1 MNKILLS
8 LFLVIVLIG
17 TAWANNGW
25 YSTLQGTASDV
36 DQTIPPDGVSLQWSA
51 TDSKWHFSYAN
62 VPSGGSTGYVL
73 TKNSN
78 SNYDYSWQHS
88 SGGGSQWITVNTND
102 VYLPSNGN
110 VGLGTT
116 LTTNAAFTVMN
127 GNVGIG
133 TWVPAGSLDI
143 KTGNNVLIETGNVGI
158 GTTIPQTSLDVYGDV
173 RLAAHTWIV
182 PCSGNGA
189 IIQTYINDASAGDTL
204 LLSPC
209 KYYLTTGT
217 GGLTINK
224 QLSIIG
230 ASYDSTEVV
239 VNNNNITAFTF
250 NGNADNSLLQNFFIY
265 SIAGL
270 TGTQGVIFDGSSATN
285 PSTGVFTNVNLEHM
299 HTEGTFYTAVT
310 YKNSIGWVTNTII
323 EDNGITTGGSNNL
336 YGINVINNDIT
347 QSYNGGVVLRDNNI
361 NMSGENTTGTVY
373 GVVIDQTSAPTYSE
387 VIIMQEGGTVQAANS
402 GGPSYGGAVLGSN
415 NFEGMNIYTGNFNGG
430 TADLYASSTDFAVV
444 WQAGLTN
451 NKRSGSIFTNSGTA
465 VYSNSFYSAGGN
477 PSIFASNNVG
487 IGSANPSQALDV
499 KGTVR
504 ASNFSGAGTSLTG
517 TAASLSIGGNAATA
531 TSATSAATATSA
543 TTAGTVTTAAQPTI
557 TSVGT
562 LTSALISGN
571 VGIGSLT
578 PGQVLDVK
586 GTVRM
591 TGLTLSGNGAQ
602 NGYVM
607 VGNNVGV
614 GTWMPFS
621 TLGTSSQWTTTN
633 VNDVY
638 LPNSGNV
645 GLGTFITNAG
655 AALSIMNGNV
665 GIGTWAPAGSLDI
678 KTGNNVLIETGN
690 VGIGTWIPS
699 QALQVN
705 GSENISGTNKL
716 YFENDLLNS
725 ISSSATTLGDLVVT
739 TNTSATL
746 ATGGTITTSGGN
758 EIHTFT
764 SSGTFT
770 PGFSGTVTYLVVA
783 GGGAG
788 GAYGGGGGA
797 GGYLTSTTSVTSG
810 TPYTVTVGAG
820 GTGIT
825 SRSTPGGS
833 GNNSVFGSITATGGG
848 GGDSDQTGASV
859 APSGGSG
866 GGGSYGNSSAST
878 GGPGTGGQGNNGG
891 NGYHNSGYGDGGGGG
906 CNAVGANATTS
917 TGGNGGNGCSS
928 SISGA
933 SVTYA
938 GGGGG
943 SIQTGT
949 LGVGG
954 SGGGGGGSNYGNGT
968 SGTANTG
975 SGGGGCNGD
984 GHTTGSGGSGIVIVS
999 IVQASYS
1006 AAIETARFTTGG
1018 NVGIG
1023 SANPGKTLDVNGTVR
1038 FLSATS
1044 ISSVCKTI
1052 GPVGTCWTS
1061 TGQMGYCSGAAN
1073 VCTTC
1078 TAC

>member
-143 KTGNNVLIETGNVGI
+143 KTRNNVLIETGNVGI

-336 YGINVINNDIT
+336 YGISVINNDIT

-415 NFEGMNIYTGNFNGG
+415 NSEGMDIYTGNFNGG

-571 VGIGSLT
+571 VGI
-578 PGQVLDVK
+578 
-586 GTVRM
+586 
-591 TGLTLSGNGAQ
+591 
-602 NGYVM
+602 
-607 VGNNVGV
+607 
-614 GTWMPFS
+614 
-621 TLGTSSQWTTTN
+621 
-633 VNDVY
+633 
-638 LPNSGNV
+638 
-645 GLGTFITNAG
+645 GTFITNAG

-866 GGGSYGNSSAST
+866 GGGSYGNSSSSST

-891 NGYHNSGYGDGGGGG
+891 NGYHNSGYADGGGGG

-949 LGVGG
+949 PGAGG
-954 SGGGGGGSNYGNGT
+954 SGGGGGGSNSGNGT

>member
-1 MNKILLS
+1 MNKIFLS

-336 YGINVINNDIT
+336 YGISVINNDIT

-415 NFEGMNIYTGNFNGG
+415 NSEGMDIYTGNFNGG

-571 VGIGSLT
+571 VGIGSLN
-578 PGQVLDVK
+578 PGQALDVR
-586 GTVRM
+586 GTVRAI
-591 TGLTLSGNGAQ
+591 GE
-602 NGYVM
+602 V
-607 VGNNVGV
+607 
-614 GTWMPFS
+614 
-621 TLGTSSQWTTTN
+621 
-633 VNDVY
+633 VN
-638 LPNSGNV
+638 GNV
-645 GLGTFITNAG
+645 GIGTSFVNGIGEG
-655 AALSIMNGNV
+655 ALTVMNGNV
-665 GIGTWAPAGSLDI
+665 GIGTWVPAGSLDI

-690 VGIGTWIPS
+690 VGIGSLSPGYKLDVQGTIRIS
-699 QALQVN
+699 N
-705 GSENISGTNKL
+705 GNLGIGVTAPANTMDINGNMAIGSYAGVVA
-716 YFENDLLNS
+716 DA
-725 ISSSATTLGDLVVT
+725 ATTGGAVV
-739 TNTSATL
+739 
-746 ATGGTITTSGGN
+746 SGNVSIG
-758 EIHTFT
+758 TFT
-764 SSGTFT
+764 STRTLTVFGTGTSTGAAIKNSNGHEYDYLSIGSGSAFPQNSFVLYDNT
-770 PGFSGTVTYLVVA
+770 A
-783 GGGAG
+783 GGGRI
-788 GAYGGGGGA
+788 
-797 GGYLTSTTSVTSG
+797 
-810 TPYTVTVGAG
+810 TV
-820 GTGIT
+820 
-825 SRSTPGGS
+825 
-833 GNNSVFGSITATGGG
+833 
-848 GGDSDQTGASV
+848 DS
-859 APSGGSG
+859 
-866 GGGSYGNSSAST
+866 N
-878 GGPGTGGQGNNGG
+878 
-891 NGYHNSGYGDGGGGG
+891 
-906 CNAVGANATTS
+906 
-917 TGGNGGNGCSS
+917 
-928 SISGA
+928 
-933 SVTYA
+933 
-938 GGGGG
+938 
-943 SIQTGT
+943 
-949 LGVGG
+949 
-954 SGGGGGGSNYGNGT
+954 
-968 SGTANTG
+968 
-975 SGGGGCNGD
+975 
-984 GHTTGSGGSGIVIVS
+984 
-999 IVQASYS
+999 
-1006 AAIETARFTTGG
+1006 G

-1023 SANPGKTLDVNGTVR
+1023 NAATPTAGNTLDVTVSGNLLGNESIGYGPGAHLAPINGLIVSGNVGIGTWLPTSTV
-1038 FLSATS
+1038 S
-1044 ISSVCKTI
+1044 IGGTCKAI